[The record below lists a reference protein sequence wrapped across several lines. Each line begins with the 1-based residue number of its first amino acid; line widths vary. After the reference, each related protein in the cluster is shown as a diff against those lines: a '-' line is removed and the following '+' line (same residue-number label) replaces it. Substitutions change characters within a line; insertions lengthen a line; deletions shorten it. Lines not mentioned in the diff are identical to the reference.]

1 MAVVIGFTGLFV
13 ALLAPWFASGALKE
27 VRNRNQ
33 MMLKAQTTQLTSAL
47 EKSNKAFNDL
57 NERVKTLANQVR
69 GLQEVRAVSQ
79 ETLAKL
85 QTSKPRQNRES
96 VAAEPS
102 QAVAR
107 SARAD
112 SNVA

>member
-1 MAVVIGFTGLFV
+1 MAMVVGFTGLFV
-13 ALLAPWFASGALKE
+13 ALLALWFASEALKE

-33 MMLKAQTTQLTSAL
+33 MLQKAQTTQVSSAL
-47 EKSNKAFNDL
+47 EKSNKTISGL
-57 NERVKTLANQVR
+57 NERMKALANQVR
-69 GLQEVRAVSQ
+69 GLQEARSVSQ

>member
-1 MAVVIGFTGLFV
+1 MALVVGFTGLFV
-13 ALLAPWFASGALKE
+13 ALLALWFASEALKE

-33 MMLKAQTTQLTSAL
+33 MLQKAQTTQVSSAL
-47 EKSNKAFNDL
+47 EKSNKVVSGL
-57 NERVKTLANQVR
+57 NERVKTLANQVSC
-69 GLQEVRAVSQ
+69 LQEARAVSQ

-107 SARAD
+107 SARVD